1 MKTWLLLLGCL
12 LAFASS
18 AQSSRREVW
27 QWKDADGVTHFSD
40 NPAPGARKIVLNGS
54 PASTPAPRPAS
65 AAAATRSAA
74 QPAAAEVVY
83 DRLEIWSPE
92 SGASFFEADSVVS
105 IRIRSEPEL
114 GPTDRLLTYLD
125 GKLLPGENAMEHS
138 LSNVD
143 RGVHSVTSVIVNRDG
158 RELIRSEPVVFHMR
172 QVSLANPRS
181 QGPAVRPP
189 QPMPMPRPPAPPR
202 GG

>member
-54 PASTPAPRPAS
+54 PANATETS
-65 AAAATRSAA
+65 AAAATRSASR
-74 QPAAAEVVY
+74 PAAAAAVY

-92 SGASFFEADSVVS
+92 NDAAFFTPDAEIV
-105 IRIRSEPEL
+105 IRIRAEPSL
-114 GPTDRLLTYLD
+114 DAADRLVTYVDGRQLPDVNALEHRLT
-125 GKLLPGENAMEHS
+125 GVS
-138 LSNVD
+138 
-143 RGVHSVTSVIVNRDG
+143 RGAHTVTSAIYGRDG
-158 RELIRSEPVVFHMR
+158 TEKIRSTSVVFHMK
-172 QVSLANPRS
+172 QPSLTNPRS

-189 QPMPMPRPPAPPR
+189 QPKPMPRPPGPPK

>member
-12 LAFASS
+12 LAFTSS

-27 QWKDADGVTHFSD
+27 QWKDANGVTHFSD
-40 NPAPGARKIVLNGS
+40 YPAPGARRIVLNGS
-54 PASTPAPRPAS
+54 PASTAAAPAS
-65 AAAATRSAA
+65 AAAAARSPA

-92 SGASFFEADSVVS
+92 SGANFFGADAVVN

-125 GKLLPGENAMEHS
+125 GKLLPGENALEHS
-138 LSNVD
+138 LTNVE
-143 RGVHSVTSVIVNRDG
+143 RGAHSVTSVISSRDG
-158 RELIRSEPVVFHMR
+158 RELIRSEPVVFHVR
-172 QVSLANPRS
+172 QPTTTNPRS

-189 QPMPMPRPPAPPR
+189 QPRS

>member
-1 MKTWLLLLGCL
+1 MKTWLVLLGCL
-12 LAFASS
+12 LAFTSS

-27 QWKDADGVTHFSD
+27 QWKDANGVTHFSD
-40 NPAPGARKIVLNGS
+40 YPAPGARKIVLNGS
-54 PASTPAPRPAS
+54 PASTAAEPPAS
-65 AAAATRSAA
+65 AAAATRSRA
-74 QPAAAEVVY
+74 QPAATEVVY

-114 GPTDRLLTYLD
+114 GATHRLLTYLD

-143 RGVHSVTSVIVNRDG
+143 RGVHSVTSVIVNRGG

-172 QVSLANPRS
+172 QPSLPNPRS

>member
-12 LAFASS
+12 LAFTSS

-27 QWKDADGVTHFSD
+27 QWKDANGVTHFSD
-40 NPAPGARKIVLNGS
+40 YPAPGARRIVLNGS
-54 PASTPAPRPAS
+54 PASTAAASPVS
-65 AAAATRSAA
+65 AAAAARSPA

-92 SGASFFEADSVVS
+92 SGASFFEADSVVNV
-105 IRIRSEPEL
+105 RIRSEPEL
-114 GPTDRLLTYLD
+114 GPTHRLLTYLD
-125 GKLLPGENAMEHS
+125 GKLLPGENALEHS

-143 RGVHSVTSVIVNRDG
+143 RGAHSVTSVIVSRDG
-158 RELIRSEPVVFHMR
+158 RELIRSAPVVFHMR
-172 QVSLANPRS
+172 QPSLTNPRS

-189 QPMPMPRPPAPPR
+189 QPVPMPRPPVTPR

>member
-1 MKTWLLLLGCL
+1 MKTWLVLLGCL
-12 LAFASS
+12 LAFTSS

-27 QWKDADGVTHFSD
+27 QWKDANGVTHFSD
-40 NPAPGARKIVLNGS
+40 YPAPGARKIVLNGS
-54 PASTPAPRPAS
+54 PASTSAAAPAPAS
-65 AAAATRSAA
+65 AAAATRSRP
-74 QPAAAEVVY
+74 QPAATEVVY

-92 SGASFFEADSVVS
+92 SGANFFGADAVVN

-125 GKLLPGENAMEHS
+125 GKLLPGENALEHS
-138 LSNVD
+138 LTNVD
-143 RGVHSVTSVIVNRDG
+143 RGAHSVTSVISSRDG
-158 RELIRSEPVVFHMR
+158 RELIRSEPVVFHVR
-172 QVSLANPRS
+172 QPTVINNPRS

-189 QPMPMPRPPAPPR
+189 QPRA

>member
-27 QWKDADGVTHFSD
+27 QWKDANGVTHFSD
-40 NPAPGARKIVLNGS
+40 YPAPGARKIVLNGS
-54 PASTPAPRPAS
+54 PASTTAEPPAS
-65 AAAATRSAA
+65 AAVAARPRA
-74 QPAAAEVVY
+74 QPAATEVVY
-83 DRLEIWSPE
+83 ERLEIWSPE
-92 SGASFFEADSVVS
+92 SGANFFGADAVVNV
-105 IRIRSEPEL
+105 RIRAEPEL

-125 GKLLPGENAMEHS
+125 GKLLPGENALEHS
-138 LSNVD
+138 LSNVE
-143 RGVHSVTSVIVNRDG
+143 RGAHSVTSVISSRDG
-158 RELIRSEPVVFHMR
+158 RELIRSEPVVFHVR
-172 QVSLANPRS
+172 QATTINNPRN

-189 QPMPMPRPPAPPR
+189 QPRA

>member
-1 MKTWLLLLGCL
+1 MRTWLLLLGCL
-12 LAFASS
+12 LAFTSS
-18 AQSSRREVW
+18 GQSSRREVW
-27 QWKDADGVTHFSD
+27 QWKDANGVTHFSD
-40 NPAPGARKIVLNGS
+40 NPAPGARKIILNGS
-54 PASTPAPRPAS
+54 PASTTAASPAS
-65 AAAATRSAA
+65 AAVAARSPA
-74 QPAAAEVVY
+74 QPAATEVVY

-105 IRIRSEPEL
+105 IRIRAEPEL
-114 GPTDRLLTYLD
+114 GPTHRLLTYLD
-125 GKLLPGENAMEHS
+125 GKLLPGENALEHS

-172 QVSLANPRS
+172 QPNMANPRN

-189 QPMPMPRPPAPPR
+189 QPMPMPRPPTPR